1 MTKLSG
7 DISFCRKND
16 GSEMSR
22 GFSSAGLAIRQS
34 SKILAGGRDFLWF
47 SFCTLLTGRWH
58 RPGWRDP
65 FCFHSPRLR
74 GPSPS
79 LQGEKCPWRSILGK
93 LPPGSGRPGAVAS
106 VAGKPTHP
114 KPRTQNDVG
123 KSTGASQAVSQA
135 VLFRHFSGRFAR
147 PLTPEKLDMDGF
159 WKLEIAIY

>member
-1 MTKLSG
+1 MALPTSG
-7 DISFCRKND
+7 KPMQFNERYFICYGLGIIAYADR
-16 GSEMSR
+16 E
-22 GFSSAGLAIRQS
+22 AGNNAMR
-34 SKILAGGRDFLWF
+34 AARVA
-47 SFCTLLTGRWH
+47 
-58 RPGWRDP
+58 
-65 FCFHSPRLR
+65 
-74 GPSPS
+74 
-79 LQGEKCPWRSILGK
+79 
-93 LPPGSGRPGAVAS
+93 AVAS